1 MNSHCKQAIKKYY
14 IFCIILG
21 VILISLW
28 VLYSLRTNSLIGM
41 ILLLLADLIIIKV
54 SVVII
59 AKKTLLPVLYDD
71 LNAIEFQKIVN
82 NKHFVAPLIFRAN
95 AAVAS
100 GDYQTAINI
109 ASKQI
114 VNSDS
119 NLNCKYYYL
128 SLLARIYF
136 ELRDFEKLN
145 LLLKK
150 YDELK
155 ALNPSKKIFN
165 TSNSIWDFFRDFL
178 NSDFETCKLI
188 CKNIEK
194 TLQTKA
200 NNKNSRYAALINKFY
215 YAVVCYSDGTIET
228 ALQIFKDIIHT
239 APQMHLADVSQ
250 KYVESIDT
258 SSEMPVLEELIPQ
271 KDYQLYDDETKEKLH
286 RHKVFSVILL
296 IIICVSVVIVSVLN
310 FENKQQRRH
319 ESEYNSSI
327 AEFEKD
333 LNNAIERSYDNANFV
348 KYFNVVYREQH
359 IDTFCLI
366 ERNGSL
372 DLASIVT
379 YDGGESLNLV
389 LLIENIQIPYDY
401 SVKSAVSDYKIAFY
415 ITDEQIPTS
424 NGTKIVE
431 FSLNNK
437 SYWIEI
443 KSVTPLN

>member
-1 MNSHCKQAIKKYY
+1 
-14 IFCIILG
+14 
-21 VILISLW
+21 
-28 VLYSLRTNSLIGM
+28 
-41 ILLLLADLIIIKV
+41 
-54 SVVII
+54 
-59 AKKTLLPVLYDD
+59 
-71 LNAIEFQKIVN
+71 
-82 NKHFVAPLIFRAN
+82 
-95 AAVAS
+95 
-100 GDYQTAINI
+100 
-109 ASKQI
+109 
-114 VNSDS
+114 
-119 NLNCKYYYL
+119 
-128 SLLARIYF
+128 
-136 ELRDFEKLN
+136 
-145 LLLKK
+145 
-150 YDELK
+150 
-155 ALNPSKKIFN
+155 
-165 TSNSIWDFFRDFL
+165 
-178 NSDFETCKLI
+178 
-188 CKNIEK
+188 
-194 TLQTKA
+194 
-200 NNKNSRYAALINKFY
+200 
-215 YAVVCYSDGTIET
+215 
-228 ALQIFKDIIHT
+228 
-239 APQMHLADVSQ
+239 
-250 KYVESIDT
+250 
-258 SSEMPVLEELIPQ
+258 MPVLEELIPQ
-271 KDYQLYDDETKEKLH
+271 KDYQPYDDETKEKLH
-286 RHKVFSVILL
+286 RHKVLSGILL

-319 ESEYNSSI
+319 EPEYNPSI

-424 NGTKIVE
+424 NGTEIVE